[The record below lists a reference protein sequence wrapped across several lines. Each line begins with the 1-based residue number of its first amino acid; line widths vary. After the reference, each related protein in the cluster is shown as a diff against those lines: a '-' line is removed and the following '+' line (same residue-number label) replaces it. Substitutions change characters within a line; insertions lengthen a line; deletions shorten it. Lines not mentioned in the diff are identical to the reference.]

1 MSIQQIIKAA
11 ANAQGTIGYFAKS
24 EVPINETGTGTNA
37 VLIQDQLSSLI
48 TPNQPASALSLF
60 ADASVKTVDLN
71 KTASIPIS
79 GDIDGCG
86 FVGEGEMIPVVK
98 GIITAKRLGAQH
110 KLACIAN
117 ATRES
122 LDGSN
127 GQLESFISQF
137 VIGRSINRAL
147 EQNLLSTTTESTR
160 NPVGLLATGSN
171 VEVAATATNRES
183 IFIDEIGKKLAFNQ
197 KVFIVVPPAL
207 LGFAMVALNKNLI
220 SSELFELLPSA
231 ECADDNILII
241 GNNDLVGAAD
251 GNSLEII
258 ADKQTAIVQLDG
270 NDPAPKLVARGSN
283 AGGLAKYAQQTGVS
297 ITSGLQQE
305 IVSYKAQLNI
315 SYELITPVT
324 LIKVAPS
331 TNP

>member
-11 ANAQGTIGYFAKS
+11 ATAQGTIGYFAKS
-24 EVPINETGTGTNA
+24 EVPIHETGTGTSD

-48 TPNQPASALSLF
+48 TPNMPASALSIF
-60 ADASVKTVDLN
+60 TDSSVKTVDLN
-71 KTASIPIS
+71 KTTVIPIG
-79 GDIDGCG
+79 GDADGCG
-86 FVGEGEMIPVVK
+86 FIGEGEMIPVINSV
-98 GIITAKRLGAQH
+98 ITSKRLKAQH

-147 EQNLLSTTTESTR
+147 EQNLLSTTAESVR
-160 NPVGLLATGSN
+160 NPAGLLATGSN
-171 VEVAATATNRES
+171 VAVTATATDRES
-183 IFIDEIGKKLAFNQ
+183 VFIDEVGKKLAFNK

-207 LGFAMVALNKNLI
+207 LGFAMVALNKNKFN
-220 SSELFELLPSA
+220 SELFELLPSA

-241 GNNDLVGAAD
+241 GNNDLVCAAD

-258 ADKQTAIVQLDG
+258 SDKQTAIVQLDE
-270 NDPAPKLVARGSN
+270 NDPAPKLVARGST
-283 AGGLAKYAQQTGVS
+283 AGGIAQYIQQTGVS

-305 IVSYKAQLNI
+305 IVSYKTQLNI

-324 LIKVAPS
+324 LITVS
-331 TNP
+331 